1 MKVVTEHS
9 LPLRPSG
16 LTGSIPGMNSYY
28 SQFRSTDVGEESV
41 REDGGNGLDTVAEE
55 LALDQPSFKYV
66 VTDTFPFF
74 AKVFFDKKENTSTVD
89 PVRKNTRNLQ
99 EQEITVTETSLDME
113 VEEKEADGTEAST
126 IVEDLIGVQSENRM
140 LD

>member
-41 REDGGNGLDTVAEE
+41 REDEGNGLDTVAEE

-74 AKVFFDKKENTSTVD
+74 AKVFFDKEENISTVD

-99 EQEITVTETSLDME
+99 EQEITEPSLDKE
-113 VEEKEADGTEAST
+113 VEEKEVDGTKATT
-126 IVEDLIGVQSENRM
+126 IVEDLIGVQSENRR

>member
-1 MKVVTEHS
+1 MEYS

-41 REDGGNGLDTVAEE
+41 REDGGNGLDTVAGEP
-55 LALDQPSFKYV
+55 AMDQPSFKYV

-74 AKVFFDKKENTSTVD
+74 AKVFVDKKENVSTVD

-99 EQEITVTETSLDME
+99 EQEITATEPILDKE
-113 VEEKEADGTEAST
+113 VEEKEADVTEAT
-126 IVEDLIGVQSENRM
+126 TTVEDLIGVQSENRM